1 MAKRATFV
9 SLESYKLTG
18 VHVTNHELGV
28 GSSAT
33 VVELEYLGLKCAGK
47 KIHEF
52 LLKCG
57 DNNNDEAHRFSE
69 ECHLLSR
76 VSHPNIVQ
84 FLGVHFQ
91 SEIQHPILV
100 MEFLPTDLSSC
111 ITEHGV
117 LPNEIS
123 YSILRDIA
131 QGLAYLHG
139 QKPRIIH
146 RDLSSNNIL
155 LTPILGAKIA
165 DLGVARILNMSPLQA
180 STMTKNPG
188 TPIYM
193 PPEAM
198 VESPHYD
205 TSIDSFSYGILM
217 ILILCGQRPK
227 PHIGPNRHESGR
239 LIAVSEAQRR
249 ENFLQMIGR
258 DHPLMN
264 LILKC
269 IDNNPKERPSA
280 DTIID
285 QLNEKVQVVPPSFKQ
300 QMETLK
306 YVAEREVEK
315 SKEKE
320 QHEVREK
327 EGRKIKR
334 SIWSLPRSYVIFGFL
349 LVISVILA
357 YNAGLNVHSG
367 LETRILNSSKEYINH
382 SAIRE
387 QGQKFLSAIK
397 ERGQKFLNTTFNECI
412 LKETMA
418 CDYFVPT
425 VIQNLGHISWRSGK
439 DLESS
444 MYKGQYV
451 VIGEKVCF
459 GGGFADK
466 EVHKYNVHCYHLK
479 SDEWTTL
486 NYLPVKSFGL
496 GKFNGKLVAVGGI
509 TIVGEP
515 SHNVYT
521 YDETLRSWDNTSI
534 PNMQESRSFP
544 AVLSLPSTLVVAG
557 GGASIEIYT
566 EDTGWYWS
574 DHPLPNSCTDVTLNV
589 AGNTCFALGG
599 NYSREMLSSDWYP
612 LALYGPLENLLWDR
626 NKTAPGM
633 AYKYRN
639 TIIYPSYRWRNL
651 PGGPQAYSL
660 VATVLARNLLTLGK
674 RGNPFDKQLRMLS
687 LTNESWSEIG
697 QLPDGLQVDSATM
710 TALSSTELFV
720 TGKKLNGFLSVYIG
734 TIEIF

>member
-18 VHVTNHELGV
+18 VHVTNRELGV

-52 LLKCG
+52 LFKCG
-57 DNNNDEAHRFSE
+57 GSNYDEAHRFSE

-76 VSHPNIVQ
+76 VRHPNIVQ

-91 SEIQHPILV
+91 SEIEHPILV
-100 MEFLPTDLSSC
+100 MEFLPTDLFSC

-123 YSILRDIA
+123 YFILRDIA
-131 QGLAYLHG
+131 QGLAYLHS

-155 LTPILGAKIA
+155 LTPTLGAKIA

-188 TPIYM
+188 THIYM

-205 TSIDSFSYGILM
+205 TSIDTFSYGILM
-217 ILILCGQRPK
+217 ILILCGQRPN
-227 PHIGPNRHESGR
+227 PPVGPTRYESGK
-239 LIAVSEAQRR
+239 LIAVSEADRR
-249 ENFLQMIGR
+249 EKFLKLIGH

-280 DTIID
+280 DNIIE
-285 QLNEKVQVVPPSFKQ
+285 QLHEKVEIVPPSFKQ

-306 YVAEREVEK
+306 YVAEKEVEK

-327 EGRKIKR
+327 EGRKIKS
-334 SIWSLPRSYVIFGFL
+334 SIWSSPRSYMFYGFL
-349 LVISVILA
+349 LVIISIFA
-357 YNAGLNVHSG
+357 YNAGKLNEHSWSK
-367 LETRILNSSKEYINH
+367 TRISNSSKEYIN
-382 SAIRE
+382 
-387 QGQKFLSAIK
+387 QSAIK
-397 ERGQKFLNTTFNECI
+397 ERGQKFLNTTFNECR
-412 LKETMA
+412 LKDTMA

-425 VIQNLGHISWRSGK
+425 VIRDLGHISWRSGR

-444 MYKGQYV
+444 IYKGRSV
-451 VIGEKVCF
+451 VIDEIVCI
-459 GGGFADK
+459 GGGLADN
-466 EVHKYNVHCYHLK
+466 EVDKYNVHCYHLK
-479 SDEWTTL
+479 LDKWITL
-486 NYLPVKSFGL
+486 NHLPVKSFGL

-509 TIVGEP
+509 TIVGER

-521 YDETLRSWDNTSI
+521 YNETLQSWDTTLI
-534 PNMQESRSFP
+534 PNMQESKIFP
-544 AVLSLPSTLVVAG
+544 EVLSLPSALVVAG
-557 GGASIEIYT
+557 DGASIEIYT

-574 DHPLPNSCTDVTLNV
+574 DHPLPNSCTDVTLNI

-599 NYSREMLSSDWYP
+599 NYSKELLSSDWFP
-612 LALYGPLENLLWDR
+612 LALYGPLESLLRDR
-626 NKTAPGM
+626 NKTVPGM
-633 AYKYRN
+633 AYEYRN
-639 TIIYPSYRWRNL
+639 TMIYPSYRWRNL

-660 VATVLARNLLTLGK
+660 VATILASNLLTLGK
-674 RGNPFDKQLRMLS
+674 HGNPFDKQLRMLS

-697 QLPDGLQVDSATM
+697 QLPDNLLRQVDSVTM

-720 TGKKLNGFLSVYIG
+720 TGKKLNGILSVYIG
-734 TIEIF
+734 TIDIV

>member
-1 MAKRATFV
+1 MAKRVTYV

-18 VHVTNHELGV
+18 VHVTKRELGT

-52 LLKCG
+52 LLKCV
-57 DNNNDEAHRFSE
+57 DNNYDEARRFTE

-91 SEIQHPILV
+91 SEIEHPILV
-100 MEFLPTDLSSC
+100 MEFLPTNLDSC
-111 ITEHGV
+111 IEKHGV

-123 YSILRDIA
+123 YSILHDIA
-131 QGLAYLHG
+131 QGLAYLHS

-180 STMTKNPG
+180 STMTKDPG
-188 TPIYM
+188 TTIYM

-205 TSIDSFSYGILM
+205 TSIDAFSYGILM
-217 ILILCGQRPK
+217 IFILCGQRPK
-227 PHIGPNRHESGR
+227 PHVGPNRHESGR
-239 LIAVSEAQRR
+239 LIAVSEADRR

-280 DTIID
+280 ETIIE
-285 QLNEKVQVVPPSFKQ
+285 QLNEKVDIVPPSFKQ

-306 YVAEREVEK
+306 YVAEEEVKERKKRE
-315 SKEKE
+315 
-320 QHEVREK
+320 QQEVREE

-334 SIWSLPRSYVIFGFL
+334 SIWSLPRYYVIFGFL
-349 LVISVILA
+349 LVICNILA
-357 YNAGLNVHSG
+357 YNAGLNVRSG
-367 LETRILNSSKEYINH
+367 LETRISNSSKEYIN
-382 SAIRE
+382 
-387 QGQKFLSAIK
+387 QSAIK

-412 LKETMA
+412 LKETIA

-425 VIQNLGHISWRSGK
+425 VIQDLGHISWRNGR
-439 DLESS
+439 DLKTS
-444 MYKGQYV
+444 MYKGQSV
-451 VIGEKVCF
+451 VIGEKICF

-466 EVHKYNVHCYHLK
+466 ETDKYNVHCYHLK
-479 SDEWTTL
+479 TDEWTTL

-496 GKFNGKLVAVGGI
+496 GKFNDKLVAVGGI

-521 YDETLRSWDNTSI
+521 YDETLRSWDTTSI

-544 AVLSLPSTLVVAG
+544 AVLSLPSALVVAG
-557 GGASIEIYT
+557 GEASIEIYT

-599 NYSREMLSSDWYP
+599 NYSREILSSDWFP

-626 NKTAPGM
+626 NKTVPGM
-633 AYKYRN
+633 AYDYRN
-639 TIIYPSYRWRNL
+639 TMISPSYRWRNL
-651 PGGPQAYSL
+651 PGGIQAYSL

-674 RGNPFDKQLRMLS
+674 RGNQFDKQLRMVS

-697 QLPDGLQVDSATM
+697 QLPDDLQVDSATM

-720 TGKKLNGFLSVYIG
+720 TGKKLSGFLSVYIG